1 MNNNEQVLTDI
12 KKLLLDFGKRISP
25 ALVVIVG
32 FICGFAVLLLSL
44 LGIIANNEN
53 LQLPAPSANIVNRA
67 NLAAI
72 KTATVRLSNSTA
84 DTVTVTAEV
93 ADTESKRAQGL
104 MNRSSLDNNSGMLFV
119 YETEQQASFW
129 MKDTLLPLDIVFIDA
144 NSNITNVSANTVPN
158 NTSNIYKSNAP
169 VKYVLELNANRAA
182 ELNYSAGTKLD
193 IKIVQQ

>member
-53 LQLPAPSANIVNRA
+53 LQLPAPSANTVNKA
-67 NLAAI
+67 NLVMI